1 MVVTLSVFFS
11 VHYLTLYYLIQPFNN
26 AGKIVKPLYNIV
38 VVVTYVVAYELIG
51 VEVPLIVFSLGV
63 ILACVLYSFV
73 ATLLVLK
80 CSAKRFRIR

>member
-1 MVVTLSVFFS
+1 M
-11 VHYLTLYYLIQPFNN
+11 
-26 AGKIVKPLYNIV
+26 